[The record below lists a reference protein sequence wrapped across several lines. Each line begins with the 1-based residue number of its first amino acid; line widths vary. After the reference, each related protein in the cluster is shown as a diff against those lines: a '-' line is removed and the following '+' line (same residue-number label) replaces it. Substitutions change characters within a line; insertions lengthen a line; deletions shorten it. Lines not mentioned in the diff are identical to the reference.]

1 MGFRYQGF
9 DFIGVDGSL
18 TEEELLVRR
27 SVREFVEERVT
38 PRIEEWFRE
47 GKFDRGLA
55 REMGAMGLLGATLE
69 GYGCAGMSAVE
80 YGLAMQELER
90 GDSGVRSF
98 ASVQSALVMYP
109 IATFGSEAQK
119 EEWLPQLAK
128 GEAVG
133 CFGLTEPDWG
143 SNPGGMTTRARRVGA
158 EWELTGEK
166 MWITSGSIAD
176 VAVVWAVEEQGLG
189 VRGEGLDEG
198 SGIREHGSED
208 EGTGIREQGTEK
220 QGLRDVGTEGLR
232 DSGTKGEEDRGNREE
247 GGGAGR
253 VRGFLVETG
262 RAGFKATDI
271 HGKWS
276 LRASV
281 TSGLTLEGVR
291 VPEGNLLPGT
301 AGLPCT
307 GGGKAGGTK
316 TAGLKSALMCLN
328 QARYGIAWGALGAAM
343 ECYDTALQY
352 AKARKQF
359 HGRPIASHQL
369 VQEKL
374 VWMATEIAK
383 GQLLALQVGRLKD
396 KGRAGHEQISMAKRN
411 NVGMALECTRLAR
424 EVLGANG
431 ITEDYPVMR
440 HMMNLESVKTY
451 EGTHDIHTLIVGQ
464 ALTGESAF

>member
-1 MGFRYQGF
+1 MGFKYQGF

-47 GKFDRGLA
+47 GRIDRGLA

-69 GYGCAGMSAVE
+69 GYGCAGMTSVE

-128 GEAVG
+128 GEKVG

-143 SNPGGMTTRARRVGA
+143 SNPGGMATRARRVGD

-166 MWITSGSIAD
+166 MWITNGSVAD
-176 VAVVWAVEEQGLG
+176 VAVVWGVVAEGDDEGSGVRDQGSEEQGLG
-189 VRGEGLDEG
+189 VRGEGLE
-198 SGIREHGSED
+198 R
-208 EGTGIREQGTEK
+208 
-220 QGLRDVGTEGLR
+220 QGLRDVGTEG
-232 DSGTKGEEDRGNREE
+232 E
-247 GGGAGR
+247 GGGRREKGESAGR

-271 HGKWS
+271 KGKWS

-281 TSGLTLEGVR
+281 TSGLRLEGVR
-291 VPEGNLLPGT
+291 VPAENMLPGT
-301 AGLPCT
+301 AEGNA
-307 GGGKAGGTK
+307 GGKK
-316 TAGLKSALMCLN
+316 TGGLKSALMCLN
-328 QARYGIAWGALGAAM
+328 QARYGIGWGALGAAM

-352 AKARKQF
+352 AKARKQWR
-359 HGRPIASHQL
+359 GQPIASHQL

-396 KGRAGHEQISMAKRN
+396 KGRAGHKQISMAKRN
-411 NVGMALECTRLAR
+411 NVWMALECAR
-424 EVLGANG
+424 MARDVLGANG

-451 EGTHDIHTLIVGQ
+451 EGTHDIHTLVVGQ
-464 ALTGESAF
+464 ALTGWSAF